1 MAVKKSELYST
12 LWKCCDELR
21 GGMDASQYKDYVL
34 VILFVKYISD
44 KSRSDAAFDIEIPEG
59 CYFEDFVALK
69 GNPNIGEEINKK
81 MQKLAEANQLEGV
94 FVADFDDEAKLGKGK
109 DKVET
114 LSKLIAVFQNENL
127 DFSKNRAAD
136 DDLIGDA
143 YEYLMK
149 NFATES
155 GKSKGQF
162 YTPAEVSRVM
172 AKVIGLSNAKN
183 GKRTTIYD
191 PTCGSGSLLLR
202 AMCETPEG
210 ATVYGQEKDNATVG
224 LAKMNMILHNE
235 IYADIKQGD
244 TINDPQFKDDDQL
257 KTFDYIVANPPFST
271 KSWLKSAKA
280 EDEYRRWGEGIK
292 IGIPPEKNGDYAF
305 LLHIVRS
312 LKQTGCAACILPHG
326 VLFRGNAEAQI
337 RKYLVA
343 EKRYIKGIIG
353 LPANLFFG
361 TGIPACIIIIEK
373 SEAAGRKG
381 VFMIDAKSGYIKDGA
396 KNRLREQ
403 DIRRIVDVWQSQ
415 RDVPHFARFVPME
428 EIERND
434 YNLNI
439 PRYVSAPDTEIL
451 QDIDAHLYGG
461 LPKHDIDQL
470 ATYWDVCPSLRSDLF
485 SEHPTREGYYSLN
498 CEQDAIRDTV
508 SANVDFQKQSEV
520 FKRRFTDWCD
530 KHRGELNSLAQGF
543 APKTLIEQ
551 LGNSLLEF
559 FSADRSLV
567 DAYDVYDCLMN
578 YWGETMQDDCYMISS
593 GGWTVQLYTP
603 QATSKKNDDKKKKEK
618 KAATPEDIVCD
629 LLPVP
634 IVVDEYF
641 ADKRDLIIAAEELLS
656 QNEAQLAE
664 LIEEQAEN
672 YLDEDNFPDGK
683 MTDANIKKRIKA
695 LDKKADAEE
704 LAVLQKYLD
713 LKGDI
718 SLNKK
723 LIKER
728 KYDLLT
734 ALLVKYANLSEEDI
748 KRFVIEKKWFASLG
762 SRLDGEMQRISQQLT
777 SKVSAL
783 AERYAQTL
791 PEIDAEIADLE
802 AKVAAHLKQ
811 MYCMFAIVLQKSA
824 RPRYLKNGIVLNLR
838 RYCQL

>member
-12 LWKCCDELR
+12 LWRCCDELR

-44 KSRSDAAFDIEIPEG
+44 KSRSDAAFDIEIPYG

-81 MQKLAEANQLEGV
+81 MQKLAEANQLDGV

-172 AKVIGLSNAKN
+172 AKVIGLSNTKN

-280 EDEYRRWGEGIK
+280 EDEYHRWGEGIK
-292 IGIPPEKNGDYAF
+292 IGVPPEKNGDYAF

-343 EKRYIKGIIG
+343 EKRYIKGIIS

-485 SEHPTREGYYSLN
+485 SEHSLREGYYSLN
-498 CEQDAIRDTV
+498 CEQDTIRDTV
-508 SANVDFQKQSEV
+508 SANADFQKQSEV
-520 FKRRFTDWCD
+520 FKRSFADWCD
-530 KHRGELNSLAQGF
+530 KHLEELNSLVQGF
-543 APKTLIEQ
+543 TPKTLIEQ
-551 LGNSLLEF
+551 LGNSLLEIF
-559 FSADRSLV
+559 GADKSLV

-593 GGWTVQLYTP
+593 GGWMVQLYTP
-603 QATSKKNDDKKKKEK
+603 QPASKKNDNKKEK
-618 KAATPEDIVCD
+618 KAATPDDIVCD

-641 ADKRDLIIAAEELLS
+641 ADKRNLIIAAEELLS

-672 YLDEDNFPDGK
+672 YLDEDNFLDGK
-683 MTDANIKKRIKA
+683 MTDANIKKRIKV
-695 LDKKADAEE
+695 LNKKADAEE

-734 ALLVKYANLSEEDI
+734 ALLVKYAALSEEDI
-748 KRFVIEKKWFASLG
+748 KRLVIEKKWFASLG

-811 MYCMFAIVLQKSA
+811 MGY
-824 RPRYLKNGIVLNLR
+824 
-838 RYCQL
+838 

>member
-44 KSRSDAAFDIEIPEG
+44 KSRSDAAFDIEIPDG

-280 EDEYRRWGEGIK
+280 EDEYKRWGEGIK

-381 VFMIDAKSGYIKDGA
+381 VFMIDAKSGYIKEGA

-439 PRYVSAPDTEIL
+439 PRYVSAPDIEIL

-485 SEHPTREGYYSLN
+485 SEHPTRKGYYSLN
-498 CEQDAIRDTV
+498 CEQDTIRDTV
-508 SANVDFQKQSEV
+508 SANADFQKQSEV
-520 FKRRFTDWCD
+520 FKRSFADWCD
-530 KHRGELNSLAQGF
+530 KHRNELNSLAQGF

-551 LGNSLLEF
+551 LGNSLLEIF
-559 FSADRSLV
+559 GADRSLV

-593 GGWTVQLYTP
+593 GGWAVQLYTP
-603 QATSKKNDDKKKKEK
+603 QPASKKNDDKKKKEK

-641 ADKRDLIIAAEELLS
+641 ADKRNLIIAAEELLS

-672 YLDEDNFPDGK
+672 YLDEDNFPDSK

-734 ALLVKYANLSEEDI
+734 ALLVKYAALSEEDI
-748 KRFVIEKKWFASLG
+748 KRLVIEKKWFASLG

-811 MYCMFAIVLQKSA
+811 MGY
-824 RPRYLKNGIVLNLR
+824 
-838 RYCQL
+838 

>member
-44 KSRSDAAFDIEIPEG
+44 KSRSDAAFDIEIPDG
-59 CYFEDFVALK
+59 CYFEDFVTLK

-81 MQKLAEANQLEGV
+81 MQKLAEANQLDGV

-202 AMCETPEG
+202 AMCETPGG

-280 EDEYRRWGEGIK
+280 EDEYHRWGEGIK

-428 EIERND
+428 EIEHND

-439 PRYVSAPDTEIL
+439 PRYVYAPDAEIL

-485 SEHPTREGYYSLN
+485 SEHILREGYYSLN
-498 CEQDAIRDTV
+498 CEQDTIRDTV

-520 FKRRFTDWCD
+520 FKRSFADWCD
-530 KHRGELNSLAQGF
+530 KHRDELNSLIQGF

-551 LGNSLLEF
+551 LGNSLLEIF
-559 FSADRSLV
+559 GADKSLV

-593 GGWTVQLYTP
+593 GGWSVQLYTLQP
-603 QATSKKNDDKKKKEK
+603 ASKKNDDKKKKEK

-641 ADKRDLIIAAEELLS
+641 ADKRNLIVAAEELLS

-664 LIEEQAEN
+664 LIEEQSEN

-695 LDKKADAEE
+695 LNKKADAEE

-734 ALLVKYANLSEEDI
+734 ALLVKYTALSEEDI
-748 KRFVIEKKWFASLG
+748 KRLVIEKKWFASLG

-791 PEIDAEIADLE
+791 PDIDAEIANLE

-811 MYCMFAIVLQKSA
+811 MGY
-824 RPRYLKNGIVLNLR
+824 
-838 RYCQL
+838 

>member
-44 KSRSDAAFDIEIPEG
+44 KSRSDAAFDIEIPDG

-280 EDEYRRWGEGIK
+280 EDEYHRWGEGVK
-292 IGIPPEKNGDYAF
+292 IGVPPEKNGDYAF

-403 DIRRIVDVWQSQ
+403 DIRRIVDVWQLQ
-415 RDVPHFARFVPME
+415 CDVPHFARFVPME

-470 ATYWDVCPSLRSDLF
+470 ATYWDVCPLLRSDLF

-520 FKRRFTDWCD
+520 FKRSFADWCD
-530 KHRGELNSLAQGF
+530 KHHNELNSLVQSF

-551 LGNSLLEF
+551 LGNSLLDIF
-559 FSADRSLV
+559 GADRSLV

-578 YWGETMQDDCYMISS
+578 YWGEAMQDDCYMISS

-603 QATSKKNDDKKKKEK
+603 QPASKKSDDKKKEK

-641 ADKRDLIIAAEELLS
+641 ADKRNLIVAAEELLS

-672 YLDEDNFPDGK
+672 FLDEDNFPDGK

-695 LDKKADAEE
+695 LDKKVDAEE

-734 ALLVKYANLSEEDI
+734 ALLVKYADLSEEDI
-748 KRFVIEKKWFASLG
+748 KRLVIEKKWFASLG
-762 SRLDGEMQRISQQLT
+762 SRLEGEMQRISQQLT

-783 AERYAQTL
+783 AERYSQTL

-811 MYCMFAIVLQKSA
+811 MGY
-824 RPRYLKNGIVLNLR
+824 
-838 RYCQL
+838 

>member
-34 VILFVKYISD
+34 VILFIKYISD
-44 KSRSDAAFDIEIPEG
+44 KSRSDESFDIDIPDG

-69 GNPNIGEEINKK
+69 GNPNIGEEMNKK
-81 MQKLAEANQLEGV
+81 MEALAEANQLDGV
-94 FVADFDDEAKLGKGK
+94 FVADFEDDTKLGKGK

-172 AKVIGLSNAKN
+172 AKVIGLGNAKN
-183 GKRTTIYD
+183 GKKTTIYD

-202 AMCETPEG
+202 ATFETPDG
-210 ATVYGQEKDNATVG
+210 ATIYGQEKDNATVG

-235 IYADIKQGD
+235 PYGDIRLGD
-244 TINDPQFKDDDQL
+244 TINDPQFKENDQL

-271 KSWLKSAKA
+271 KSWLKSAKV
-280 EDEYRRWGEGIK
+280 EDEYQRWGEGIK
-292 IGIPPEKNGDYAF
+292 IGVPPEKNGDYAF

-353 LPANLFFG
+353 LPANLFYG

-403 DIRRIVDVWQSQ
+403 DIRRIVDVWQAQ
-415 RDVPHFARFVPME
+415 RDVPHYARFVPME

-451 QDIDAHLYGG
+451 QDIDAHLHGG

-470 ATYWDVCPSLRSDLF
+470 DAYWEVCPSLRDNLF
-485 SEHPTREGYYSLN
+485 CNHPTRKGYYSLKCN
-498 CEQDAIRDTV
+498 PEVVRDIVTE
-508 SANVDFQKQSEV
+508 NIDFRKQSDV
-520 FKRRFTDWCD
+520 FQSSFGEWCNR
-530 KHRGELNSLAQGF
+530 HRKQLYALVSGF
-543 APKTLIEQ
+543 APKKHIEQ
-551 LGNSLLEF
+551 LGNSLLEIF
-559 FSADRSLV
+559 RVDKSLV

-603 QATSKKNDDKKKKEK
+603 QPASKKNDEKNKEK

-629 LLPVP
+629 LLPVQ
-634 IVVDEYF
+634 IVINEYL
-641 ADKRDLIIAAEELLS
+641 AEKRDIIAAAEELLA
-656 QNEAQLAE
+656 QNEAQFAE
-664 LIEEQAEN
+664 LDEEQAEN
-672 YLDEDNFPDGK
+672 YLDEDNFPDSK
-683 MTDANIKKRIKA
+683 ITDANVKKRIKT
-695 LDKKADAEE
+695 LDKKTDADEI
-704 LAVLQKYLD
+704 AVLQKYLD
-713 LKGDI
+713 LKGNI

-734 ALLVKYANLSEEDI
+734 ALVVKYADLSEAEI
-748 KRFVIEKKWFASLG
+748 KRLVIERKWFASLDL
-762 SRLDGEMQRISQQLT
+762 RLDGEMQRISQQFT

-783 AERYAQTL
+783 AERYAKTL

-811 MYCMFAIVLQKSA
+811 MGY
-824 RPRYLKNGIVLNLR
+824 
-838 RYCQL
+838 

>member
-44 KSRSDAAFDIEIPEG
+44 KSRSDVAFDIEIPDG
-59 CYFEDFVALK
+59 CHFEDFVALK

-81 MQKLAEANQLEGV
+81 MQKLAEANQLDGV

-172 AKVIGLSNAKN
+172 AKVIGLSNTKN

-280 EDEYRRWGEGIK
+280 EDEYHRWGEGVK
-292 IGIPPEKNGDYAF
+292 IGVPPEKNGDYAF

-381 VFMIDAKSGYIKDGA
+381 VFMIDAKGGYIKDGA

-470 ATYWDVCPSLRSDLF
+470 SSYWDVCPSLRDDLF
-485 SEHPTREGYYSLN
+485 SEHTTREGYYSLN

-508 SANVDFQKQSEV
+508 SANADFQKQSEV
-520 FKRRFTDWCD
+520 FKRSFADWCN
-530 KHRGELNSLAQGF
+530 KHRDELNSLVQGF

-551 LGNSLLEF
+551 LGNSLLDIF
-559 FSADRSLV
+559 GTDKSLV

-593 GGWTVQLYTP
+593 GSWTVQLYTP
-603 QATSKKNDDKKKKEK
+603 QPASKKNDDKKKKEK

-634 IVVDEYF
+634 IVVAEYF
-641 ADKRDLIIAAEELLS
+641 ADKRDLIVAAEELLS

-672 YLDEDNFPDGK
+672 FLDEDNFPDGK

-704 LAVLQKYLD
+704 LAVLQKYLK
-713 LKGDI
+713 LKEDM
-718 SLNKK
+718 SFVKRTVKNL
-723 LIKER
+723 

-734 ALLVKYANLSEEDI
+734 ALLVKYAALSEEDI
-748 KRFVIEKKWFASLG
+748 KRLVIEKKWFASFG

-811 MYCMFAIVLQKSA
+811 MGY
-824 RPRYLKNGIVLNLR
+824 
-838 RYCQL
+838 

>member
-183 GKRTTIYD
+183 GRRTTIYD

-280 EDEYRRWGEGIK
+280 EDEYHRWGEGIK

-461 LPKHDIDQL
+461 LPKHDIDEL
-470 ATYWDVCPSLRSDLF
+470 TTYWDVCPSLRGDLF

-508 SANVDFQKQSEV
+508 SANADFQKQSEV
-520 FKRRFTDWCD
+520 FKRSFADWCD
-530 KHRGELNSLAQGF
+530 KHRNELNSLVQGF

-551 LGNSLLEF
+551 LGNSLLDIF
-559 FSADRSLV
+559 GADKSLV

-603 QATSKKNDDKKKKEK
+603 QPASKKSNDKKKEK

-629 LLPVP
+629 LLPVH

-641 ADKRDLIIAAEELLS
+641 ADKRNLIIAAEELLS

-704 LAVLQKYLD
+704 LAVLQKYLK
-713 LKGDI
+713 LKEDI
-718 SLNKK
+718 SFVKRTIRNLKS
-723 LIKER
+723 E
-728 KYDLLT
+728 LLS
-734 ALLVKYANLSEEDI
+734 ALLGKYADLSEEDI
-748 KRFVIEKKWFASLG
+748 KQLVIEKKWFASLG

-791 PEIDAEIADLE
+791 SEIDAEIADLE

-811 MYCMFAIVLQKSA
+811 MGY
-824 RPRYLKNGIVLNLR
+824 
-838 RYCQL
+838 

>member
-34 VILFVKYISD
+34 VILFVKYVSD
-44 KSRSDAAFDIEIPEG
+44 KSRSDKGFDIDIPKG

-69 GNPNIGEEINKK
+69 GNSNIGEEMNKK
-81 MQKLAEANQLEGV
+81 MAALAEANQLDGV
-94 FVADFDDEAKLGKGK
+94 FIADFDDESKLGKGK

-114 LSKLIAVFQNENL
+114 LSNLIAVFQNENL

-162 YTPAEVSRVM
+162 YTPAEVSRVI
-172 AKVIGLSNAKN
+172 AKVIGLGNAKK

-202 AMCETPEG
+202 AMYETPDG

-244 TINDPQFKDDDQL
+244 TINDPQFKENDQL
-257 KTFDYIVANPPFST
+257 KTFDYVVANPPFST

-280 EDEYRRWGEGIK
+280 EDEYQRWGEGVK

-312 LKQTGCAACILPHG
+312 LRQSGCAACILPHG

-353 LPANLFFG
+353 LPANLFYG
-361 TGIPACIIIIEK
+361 TGIPACIIVIEK
-373 SEAAGRKG
+373 SEAASRKG
-381 VFMIDAKSGYIKDGA
+381 VFMIDAKNGYIKDGA

-403 DIRRIVDVWQSQ
+403 DIRRIVDVWQAQ

-428 EIERND
+428 EIERNE

-451 QDIDAHLYGG
+451 QDIDAHLRGG
-461 LPKHDIDQL
+461 LPQHDIDQL
-470 ATYWDVCPSLRSDLF
+470 ADYWTTCPSLQRDLF
-485 SEHPTREGYYSLN
+485 GVHPTRTGYYQLN
-498 CEQDAIRDTV
+498 CSTDAIRETI
-508 SANVDFQKQSEV
+508 AENIDFCKQAEV
-520 FKRRFTDWCD
+520 FHHSFAAWCEA
-530 KHRGELNSLAQGF
+530 HRAQLDSLAMGF
-543 APKTLIEQ
+543 APKHLIEQ
-551 LGNSLLEF
+551 LSNSMLEIF
-559 FSADRSLV
+559 DKDKSLV
-567 DAYDVYDCLMN
+567 DAYDVYDVLMN
-578 YWGETMQDDCYMISS
+578 YWSETMQDDCYMLSAD
-593 GGWTVQLYTP
+593 GWVARLYVP
-603 QATSKKNDDKKKKEK
+603 QPTAKKKDGKVKEK
-618 KAATPEDIVCD
+618 KALTPDDVVCD

-634 IVVDEYF
+634 IVIDEYF
-641 ADKRDLIIAAEELLS
+641 ADKRDLITAAEELLA
-656 QNEAQLAE
+656 QKEAQLEE
-664 LIEEQAEN
+664 LTEEQAEN
-672 YLDEDNFPDGK
+672 YLDEGNFPDGK
-683 MTDANIKKRIKA
+683 MTDANIKKRMKA
-695 LDKKADAEE
+695 LDKKTDAEE
-704 LAVLQKYLD
+704 IAVLQQYLD

-718 SLNKK
+718 SLTKK
-723 LIKER
+723 IIKER

-734 ALLVKYANLSEEDI
+734 ALMVKYAHLTAEDI
-748 KRFVIEKKWFASLG
+748 KRLVIEKKWFASLAA
-762 SRLDGEMQRISQQLT
+762 RLDNEMQRVSQQLT
-777 SKVSAL
+777 AKVTQL

-791 PEIDAEIADLE
+791 PEIDAE
-802 AKVAAHLKQ
+802 
-811 MYCMFAIVLQKSA
+811 
-824 RPRYLKNGIVLNLR
+824 NR
-838 RYCQL
+838 RFGGKGK

>member
-1 MAVKKSELYST
+1 MAIKKSELYST

-44 KSRSDAAFDIEIPEG
+44 KSRSDVAFDIEIPDG

-81 MQKLAEANQLEGV
+81 MQKLAEANQLDGV

-280 EDEYRRWGEGIK
+280 EDEYHRWGEGIK

-415 RDVPHFARFVPME
+415 RDVPHFARFVPMD

-485 SEHPTREGYYSLN
+485 SEHPMREGYYSLN
-498 CEQDAIRDTV
+498 CKQDAIRDTV
-508 SANVDFQKQSEV
+508 SANADFQKQSEV
-520 FKRRFTDWCD
+520 FKRSFADWCD
-530 KHRGELNSLAQGF
+530 MHHDELNSLVQGF

-551 LGNSLLEF
+551 LGNSLLEIF
-559 FSADRSLV
+559 GADRSLV

-593 GGWTVQLYTP
+593 GGWAVQLYTSQP
-603 QATSKKNDDKKKKEK
+603 TSKKNDDNKKKEK
-618 KAATPEDIVCD
+618 KAATPDDIVCD

-634 IVVDEYF
+634 IVIDEYF

-672 YLDEDNFPDGK
+672 YLDEDSFPDSK

-704 LAVLQKYLD
+704 FAVLQKYLD

-734 ALLVKYANLSEEDI
+734 ALLVKYADLSEEDI
-748 KRFVIEKKWFASLG
+748 KRLVIEKKWFASLG

-791 PEIDAEIADLE
+791 PEIETEIADLE

-811 MYCMFAIVLQKSA
+811 MGY
-824 RPRYLKNGIVLNLR
+824 
-838 RYCQL
+838 

>member
-44 KSRSDAAFDIEIPEG
+44 KSRSDAAFDIEIPDG

-280 EDEYRRWGEGIK
+280 EDEYKRWGEGIK

-439 PRYVSAPDTEIL
+439 PRYVSAPDIEIL

-485 SEHPTREGYYSLN
+485 SEHPTRKGYYSLN
-498 CEQDAIRDTV
+498 CEQDTIRDTV
-508 SANVDFQKQSEV
+508 SANADFQKQSEV
-520 FKRRFTDWCD
+520 FKRSFADWCD
-530 KHRGELNSLAQGF
+530 KHRNELNSLAQGF
-543 APKTLIEQ
+543 APKMLIEQ
-551 LGNSLLEF
+551 LGNSLLDIF
-559 FSADRSLV
+559 GADKSLV

-593 GGWTVQLYTP
+593 GGWAVQLYTP
-603 QATSKKNDDKKKKEK
+603 QPASKKNDDKKKKEK

-641 ADKRDLIIAAEELLS
+641 ADKRNLIIAAEELLS

-672 YLDEDNFPDGK
+672 YLDEDNFPDSK

-734 ALLVKYANLSEEDI
+734 ALLVKYAALSEEDI
-748 KRFVIEKKWFASLG
+748 KRLVIEKKWFASLG

-811 MYCMFAIVLQKSA
+811 MGY
-824 RPRYLKNGIVLNLR
+824 
-838 RYCQL
+838 

>member
-81 MQKLAEANQLEGV
+81 MQKLAETNQLEGV

-114 LSKLIAVFQNENL
+114 LSKLIAVFQNENI

-280 EDEYRRWGEGIK
+280 EDEYKRWGEGIK

-470 ATYWDVCPSLRSDLF
+470 ATYWDVCPSLRGDLF
-485 SEHPTREGYYSLN
+485 SEHPAREGYYSLN

-508 SANVDFQKQSEV
+508 SANADFQKQSEV
-520 FKRRFTDWCD
+520 FKRSFADWCD
-530 KHRGELNSLAQGF
+530 KHRNELNSLTQGF

-551 LGNSLLEF
+551 LGNSLLEIF
-559 FSADRSLV
+559 GADKSLV

-603 QATSKKNDDKKKKEK
+603 QPASKKNDDKKKKEK

-656 QNEAQLAE
+656 QNEAQLAD

-672 YLDEDNFPDGK
+672 YLDEDNFPDSK

-734 ALLVKYANLSEEDI
+734 ALLVKYADLSEEDI
-748 KRFVIEKKWFASLG
+748 KRLVIEKKWFASLG

-811 MYCMFAIVLQKSA
+811 MGY
-824 RPRYLKNGIVLNLR
+824 
-838 RYCQL
+838 

>member
-44 KSRSDAAFDIEIPEG
+44 KSRSDAAFDIEIPDG

-81 MQKLAEANQLEGV
+81 MQKLAEANQLDGV

-172 AKVIGLSNAKN
+172 AKVIGLSNTKN

-280 EDEYRRWGEGIK
+280 EDEYKRWGEGIK
-292 IGIPPEKNGDYAF
+292 IGVPPEKNGDYAF

-485 SEHPTREGYYSLN
+485 SEHPSREGYYSLN
-498 CEQDAIRDTV
+498 CEQDTIRDTV
-508 SANVDFQKQSEV
+508 SANADFQKQSEV
-520 FKRRFTDWCD
+520 FKRSFADWCD
-530 KHRGELNSLAQGF
+530 KHHDELNSLVQGF

-551 LGNSLLEF
+551 LSNSLLEIF
-559 FSADRSLV
+559 GADKSLV

-603 QATSKKNDDKKKKEK
+603 QPASKKNDDKKKKEK

-641 ADKRDLIIAAEELLS
+641 ADKRNLIVAAEELLS

-695 LDKKADAEE
+695 LNKKADAEE

-734 ALLVKYANLSEEDI
+734 ALLVKYADLSEEDI
-748 KRFVIEKKWFASLG
+748 KRLVIEKKWFASLG
-762 SRLDGEMQRISQQLT
+762 SRLDGEMQRISQCLT

-811 MYCMFAIVLQKSA
+811 MGY
-824 RPRYLKNGIVLNLR
+824 
-838 RYCQL
+838 

>member
-44 KSRSDAAFDIEIPEG
+44 KSRSDAAFDIEIPDG

-81 MQKLAEANQLEGV
+81 MQKLAEANQLDGV

-172 AKVIGLSNAKN
+172 AKVIGLSNTKN

-280 EDEYRRWGEGIK
+280 EDEYHRWGEGIK
-292 IGIPPEKNGDYAF
+292 IGVPPEKNGDYAF

-381 VFMIDAKSGYIKDGA
+381 VFMIDAKGGYIKDGA

-485 SEHPTREGYYSLN
+485 YEHPTREGYYSLN
-498 CEQDAIRDTV
+498 CEQDTIRNTV
-508 SANVDFQKQSEV
+508 SANADFQKQSEV
-520 FKRRFTDWCD
+520 FKRSFADWCD
-530 KHRGELNSLAQGF
+530 KHRNELNSLVQGF

-551 LGNSLLEF
+551 LGNSLLEIF
-559 FSADRSLV
+559 GADRSLV

-603 QATSKKNDDKKKKEK
+603 QPASKKSNDKKKEK
-618 KAATPEDIVCD
+618 KAASPEDIVCD

-634 IVVDEYF
+634 IVIAEYF
-641 ADKRDLIIAAEELLS
+641 ADKRDLIVAAEELLS

-672 YLDEDNFPDGK
+672 YLDEDNFPDSK

-704 LAVLQKYLD
+704 LAVLQKYLK
-713 LKGDI
+713 LKEDI
-718 SLNKK
+718 SFVKRT
-723 LIKER
+723 IKNL

-734 ALLVKYANLSEEDI
+734 ALLVRYANLSEEDI
-748 KRFVIEKKWFASLG
+748 KRLVIEKKWFASLG
-762 SRLDGEMQRISQQLT
+762 SCLDGEMQRISQQLT

-802 AKVAAHLKQ
+802 AKVAEHLKQ
-811 MYCMFAIVLQKSA
+811 MGY
-824 RPRYLKNGIVLNLR
+824 
-838 RYCQL
+838 

>member
-44 KSRSDAAFDIEIPEG
+44 KSRSDDGFDIDIPQG
-59 CYFEDFVALK
+59 CFFEDFVALK
-69 GNPNIGEEINKK
+69 GKPNIGEEMNKK
-81 MQKLAEANQLEGV
+81 MAALAEANQLDGV
-94 FVADFDDEAKLGKGK
+94 FVADFEDDAKLGKGK
-109 DKVET
+109 DKIDT
-114 LSKLIAVFQNENL
+114 LSNLIAIFQNDNL

-210 ATVYGQEKDNATVG
+210 ATIYGQEKDNATVG
-224 LAKMNMILHNE
+224 LAKMNMILHGE

-244 TINDPQFKDDDQL
+244 TINDPQFKEEDQL

-280 EDEYRRWGEGIK
+280 EDEYHRWGEGIK

-353 LPANLFFG
+353 LPANLFYG
-361 TGIPACIIIIEK
+361 TGIPACIIVIEK
-373 SEAAGRKG
+373 SEAASRKG
-381 VFMIDAKSGYIKDGA
+381 VFMIDAKNGYIKDAA

-403 DIRRIVDVWQSQ
+403 DIRRIVDVWQAQ

-439 PRYVSAPDTEIL
+439 PRYVSAPDTEVL
-451 QDIDAHLYGG
+451 QDIEAHLRGG
-461 LPKHDIDQL
+461 LPEHDIDQL
-470 ATYWDVCPSLRSDLF
+470 SEYWDVCPSLRNDLF
-485 SEHPTREGYYSLN
+485 SDRPIRAGYYELRCSV
-498 CEQDAIRDTV
+498 DAIRDTV
-508 SANVDFQKQSEV
+508 AANADFRKQGEA
-520 FKRRFTDWCD
+520 FKHSFEKWCQQ
-530 KHRGELNSLAQGF
+530 HRCQLYSLVPGF
-543 APKTLIEQ
+543 APKKLIEQ
-551 LGNSLLEF
+551 LGNSILEIF
-559 FSADRSLV
+559 TADKSLV
-567 DAYDVYDCLMN
+567 DAYDVYDSLMK
-578 YWGETMQDDCYMISS
+578 YWSDTMQDDCYMISS
-593 GGWTVQLYTP
+593 GGWEVQLYTP
-603 QATSKKNDDKKKKEK
+603 QPIVKKNDAKKKEK
-618 KAATPEDIVCD
+618 KAAAPEDIVCD

-634 IVVDEYF
+634 IVIDEYF
-641 ADKRDLIIAAEELLS
+641 ADKRDLILAAEELLA
-656 QNEAQLAE
+656 QNEAKLSELTEEYAE
-664 LIEEQAEN
+664 S
-672 YLDEDNFPDGK
+672 YFDEDNFADSK
-683 MTDANIKKRIKA
+683 VSDTNIKKRIKA

-704 LAVLQKYLD
+704 IAVLQQYLD

-723 LIKER
+723 VIKDR

-734 ALLVKYANLSEEDI
+734 ALMVKYADLSGEDI
-748 KRFVIEKKWFASLG
+748 KRLVIEKKWFATLSAQ
-762 SRLDGEMQRISQQLT
+762 LDSEMQRISQQLT

-783 AERYAQTL
+783 AKRYAQTL
-791 PEIDAEIADLE
+791 PEIDDEIADLE
-802 AKVAAHLKQ
+802 AKVAEHLKQ
-811 MYCMFAIVLQKSA
+811 MGY
-824 RPRYLKNGIVLNLR
+824 
-838 RYCQL
+838 

>member
-1 MAVKKSELYST
+1 MAIKKSELYST

-44 KSRSDAAFDIEIPEG
+44 KSRSDAAFDIEIPDS

-183 GKRTTIYD
+183 GKRTTICD

-280 EDEYRRWGEGIK
+280 EDEYHRWGEGIK

-461 LPKHDIDQL
+461 LPKYDIDQL
-470 ATYWDVCPSLRSDLF
+470 ATYWDVCPSLRGDLF
-485 SEHPTREGYYSLN
+485 SEHPTRKGYYSLN
-498 CEQDAIRDTV
+498 CEQDTIRDTV
-508 SANVDFQKQSEV
+508 SANADFQKQSEV
-520 FKRRFTDWCD
+520 FKRSFADWCD
-530 KHRGELNSLAQGF
+530 KHSGELNSLVQGF

-551 LGNSLLEF
+551 LGNSLLGIF
-559 FSADRSLV
+559 GADKSLV

-593 GGWTVQLYTP
+593 GGWAVQLYTP
-603 QATSKKNDDKKKKEK
+603 QPASKKNDDKKKKEK
-618 KAATPEDIVCD
+618 KASTPEDIVCD

-672 YLDEDNFPDGK
+672 YLDEDNFPDSK

-695 LDKKADAEE
+695 LDNKTDADE
-704 LAVLQKYLD
+704 LTVLQKYLD

-734 ALLVKYANLSEEDI
+734 ALLVKYAALSEEDI
-748 KRFVIEKKWFASLG
+748 KRLVIEKKWFASLG

-802 AKVAAHLKQ
+802 ANVTAHLKQ
-811 MYCMFAIVLQKSA
+811 MGY
-824 RPRYLKNGIVLNLR
+824 
-838 RYCQL
+838 

>member
-44 KSRSDAAFDIEIPEG
+44 KSRSDAAFDIEIPDG

-280 EDEYRRWGEGIK
+280 EDEYKRWGEGIK

-485 SEHPTREGYYSLN
+485 SEHPTRKGYYSLN
-498 CEQDAIRDTV
+498 CEQDTIRDTV
-508 SANVDFQKQSEV
+508 SANADFQKQSEV
-520 FKRRFTDWCD
+520 FKRSFADWCD
-530 KHRGELNSLAQGF
+530 KHRNELNSLAQGF

-551 LGNSLLEF
+551 LGNSLLEIF
-559 FSADRSLV
+559 GADRSLV

-593 GGWTVQLYTP
+593 GGWAVQLYTP
-603 QATSKKNDDKKKKEK
+603 QPASKKNDDKKKKEK

-641 ADKRDLIIAAEELLS
+641 ADKRNLIIAAEELLS

-672 YLDEDNFPDGK
+672 YLDEDNFPDSK

-734 ALLVKYANLSEEDI
+734 ALLVKYAALSEEDI
-748 KRFVIEKKWFASLG
+748 KRLVIEKKWFASLG

-811 MYCMFAIVLQKSA
+811 MGY
-824 RPRYLKNGIVLNLR
+824 
-838 RYCQL
+838 

>member
-44 KSRSDAAFDIEIPEG
+44 KRRNDEGFDIDIPEG

-69 GNPNIGEEINKK
+69 GTPNIGEEMNKK
-81 MQKLAEANQLEGV
+81 MAALAEANQLGGV
-94 FVADFDDEAKLGKGK
+94 FVADFEDDTKLGKGK

-127 DFSKNRAAD
+127 DFGKNRAAD

-143 YEYLMK
+143 YEYLMR

-172 AKVIGLSNAKN
+172 AKLIGLSHAKD
-183 GKRTTIYD
+183 GRKTTIYD

-202 AMCETPEG
+202 AMCETPGG
-210 ATVYGQEKDNATVG
+210 ATLYGQEKDNATVG

-235 IYADIKQGD
+235 IYADIRQGD
-244 TINDPQFKDDDQL
+244 TINDPQFKENDQL

-271 KSWLKSAKA
+271 KSWLKSAKV
-280 EDEYRRWGEGIK
+280 EDEYHRWGEGIK
-292 IGIPPEKNGDYAF
+292 IGVPPEKNGDYAF

-312 LKQTGCAACILPHG
+312 LKHTGCAACILPHG
-326 VLFRGNAEAQI
+326 VLFRGNAEAHI

-343 EKRYIKGIIG
+343 EKRYIKGVIG
-353 LPANLFFG
+353 LPANLFYG
-361 TGIPACIIIIEK
+361 TGIPACIIVVEK
-373 SEAAGRKG
+373 SEAAERKG
-381 VFMIDAKSGYIKDGA
+381 VFMIDAKSGFIKDGA

-403 DIRRIVDVWQSQ
+403 DIRRIVDVWEAQ

-428 EIERND
+428 EIARND

-451 QDIDAHLYGG
+451 QDIDAHLHGG
-461 LPKHDIDQL
+461 LPEHDINQL
-470 ATYWDVCPSLRSDLF
+470 DTYWDACPSLRNDLF
-485 SEHPTREGYYSLN
+485 CSHPTRQGYYSLR
-498 CEQDAIRDTV
+498 CKQDAVRDV
-508 SANVDFQKQSEV
+508 VAANIDFCRQNETFRNS
-520 FKRRFTDWCD
+520 FNLWCD
-530 KHRGELNSLAQGF
+530 SHRAQLYALAPGF
-543 APKTLIEQ
+543 APKILIEQ
-551 LGNSLLEF
+551 LGDSLLSIF
-559 FSADRSLV
+559 KADRSLV

-578 YWGETMQDDCYMISS
+578 YWSETMQDDCYMISS

-603 QATSKKNDDKKKKEK
+603 QPSSKKKDEKKKEK
-618 KAATPEDIVCD
+618 KAATPEDVVCD

-634 IVVDEYF
+634 IVIDEYF
-641 ADKRDLIIAAEELLS
+641 AEKRDIIAAAEELLT
-656 QNEAQLAE
+656 QKEAQLAE
-664 LIEEQAEN
+664 LVEEQAEN

-683 MTDANIKKRIKA
+683 MTDANIKKRVKA
-695 LDKKADAEE
+695 LDKKADADEI
-704 LAVLQKYLD
+704 AVLQQFLD

-734 ALLVKYANLSEEDI
+734 ALVVKYANLSEDEI
-748 KRFVIEKKWFASLG
+748 KRLVIERKWFASLAL
-762 SRLDGEMQRISQQLT
+762 RLDGEMQRISQQLT

-791 PEIDAEIADLE
+791 PEIDTEIADLE

-811 MYCMFAIVLQKSA
+811 MGY
-824 RPRYLKNGIVLNLR
+824 
-838 RYCQL
+838 

>member
-44 KSRSDAAFDIEIPEG
+44 KSRSDAAFDIEIPDG

-81 MQKLAEANQLEGV
+81 MQKLAESNQLEGV

-280 EDEYRRWGEGIK
+280 EDEYKRWGEGIK

-373 SEAAGRKG
+373 SKAASRKG

-415 RDVPHFARFVPME
+415 RDVPNFARFVPME

-470 ATYWDVCPSLRSDLF
+470 VAYWDVCPSLRGDLF
-485 SEHPTREGYYSLN
+485 SEHTRCEGYYSLN
-498 CEQDAIRDTV
+498 CEQDTIRDTV
-508 SANVDFQKQSEV
+508 SANADFQKQNEV
-520 FKRRFTDWCD
+520 FKRSFADWCD
-530 KHRGELNSLAQGF
+530 KHRNELNSLVQGF
-543 APKTLIEQ
+543 APKEIIEQ
-551 LGNSLLEF
+551 LGNSLLEIF
-559 FSADRSLV
+559 GADRSLV

-603 QATSKKNDDKKKKEK
+603 QPASKKNDDKKKKEK

-641 ADKRDLIIAAEELLS
+641 ADKRDLIIAAEEVLA
-656 QNEAQLAE
+656 QNEAQLTE

-672 YLDEDNFPDGK
+672 YLDEDNFPNSK
-683 MTDANIKKRIKA
+683 LTDPNVKKRITT
-695 LDKKADAEE
+695 LDKETDAEE
-704 LAVLQKYLD
+704 IAILQQYLD
-713 LKGDI
+713 LRGNI

-723 LIKER
+723 LIKEL
-728 KYDLLT
+728 KYNLLI
-734 ALLVKYANLSEEDI
+734 AIVDKYSTLPEEDI
-748 KRFVIEKKWFASLG
+748 KRLVIEKKWFASLG

-811 MYCMFAIVLQKSA
+811 MGY
-824 RPRYLKNGIVLNLR
+824 
-838 RYCQL
+838 

>member
-81 MQKLAEANQLEGV
+81 MQKLSEANQLEGV

-280 EDEYRRWGEGIK
+280 EDEYHRWGEGIK

-373 SEAAGRKG
+373 SEATSRKG

-396 KNRLREQ
+396 KNHLREQ

-508 SANVDFQKQSEV
+508 SANADFQKQSEV
-520 FKRRFTDWCD
+520 FKRSFTDWCD
-530 KHRGELNSLAQGF
+530 KHRNELNSLAQGF

-551 LGNSLLEF
+551 LGNSLLEIF
-559 FSADRSLV
+559 GADRSLV

-603 QATSKKNDDKKKKEK
+603 QPASKKNDDKKKKEK

-634 IVVDEYF
+634 IVIDEYF
-641 ADKRDLIIAAEELLS
+641 ADKRNLIVAAEELLS

-672 YLDEDNFPDGK
+672 FLDEDNFPDGK

-734 ALLVKYANLSEEDI
+734 ALLVKYAALTEEDI
-748 KRFVIEKKWFASLG
+748 KRLVIEKKWFVSLG

-791 PEIDAEIADLE
+791 PEIDAEIAALE

-811 MYCMFAIVLQKSA
+811 MGY
-824 RPRYLKNGIVLNLR
+824 
-838 RYCQL
+838 

>member
-44 KSRSDAAFDIEIPEG
+44 KSRSDVAFDIEIPDG

-81 MQKLAEANQLEGV
+81 MQKLAEANQLDGV

-280 EDEYRRWGEGIK
+280 EDEYHRWGEGIK

-439 PRYVSAPDTEIL
+439 PRYVSTPDTEIL

-470 ATYWDVCPSLRSDLF
+470 ATYWDVCPSLRGDLF
-485 SEHPTREGYYSLN
+485 GEHPTREGYYTLN

-508 SANVDFQKQSEV
+508 SANSDFQKQIEV
-520 FKRRFTDWCD
+520 FKRSFADWCD
-530 KHRGELNSLAQGF
+530 KHSGELNSLVQGF

-551 LGNSLLEF
+551 LGNSLLDIF
-559 FSADRSLV
+559 GADKSLV

-603 QATSKKNDDKKKKEK
+603 QPASKKNDDKKKKEK

-641 ADKRDLIIAAEELLS
+641 ADKRNLIVAAEELLS
-656 QNEAQLAE
+656 QNEAHLAE
-664 LIEEQAEN
+664 LIEDQAEN

-695 LDKKADAEE
+695 IDKKADAEE

-734 ALLVKYANLSEEDI
+734 ALLVKYAAFSEEDI
-748 KRFVIEKKWFASLG
+748 KRLVIEKKWFASLG
-762 SRLDGEMQRISQQLT
+762 SRLDGEMQRISQCLT

-802 AKVAAHLKQ
+802 AKVANHLKL
-811 MYCMFAIVLQKSA
+811 MGYNS
-824 RPRYLKNGIVLNLR
+824 
-838 RYCQL
+838 

>member
-44 KSRSDAAFDIEIPEG
+44 KSRSDVAFDIEIPDG

-81 MQKLAEANQLEGV
+81 MQKLAEANQLDGV

-280 EDEYRRWGEGIK
+280 EDEYHRWGEGIK

-415 RDVPHFARFVPME
+415 RDMPHFARFVPMD

-508 SANVDFQKQSEV
+508 SANADFQKQSEV
-520 FKRRFTDWCD
+520 FKRSFADWCD
-530 KHRGELNSLAQGF
+530 KHRNELNSLVQGF

-551 LGNSLLEF
+551 LGNSLLNIF
-559 FSADRSLV
+559 GADKSLV

-593 GGWTVQLYTP
+593 GGWSVRLYTP
-603 QATSKKNDDKKKKEK
+603 QPASKKSDDKKKEK

-634 IVVDEYF
+634 IVIDEYF
-641 ADKRDLIIAAEELLS
+641 ADKRNLIVAAEELLS
-656 QNEAQLAE
+656 QNEASLAE

-683 MTDANIKKRIKA
+683 MTDANIKKRIKV

-704 LAVLQKYLD
+704 IAVLQKYLD

-734 ALLVKYANLSEEDI
+734 ALLVKYADLSEEDI
-748 KRFVIEKKWFASLG
+748 KRLVIEKKWFASLG
-762 SRLDGEMQRISQQLT
+762 SRLDGEMQRISQGLT

-783 AERYAQTL
+783 SERYAQTL
-791 PEIDAEIADLE
+791 PEIDSEIADLE

-811 MYCMFAIVLQKSA
+811 MGY
-824 RPRYLKNGIVLNLR
+824 
-838 RYCQL
+838 

>member
-44 KSRSDAAFDIEIPEG
+44 KSRSDERFDIEIPDG
-59 CYFEDFVALK
+59 CYFEDFIALK
-69 GNPNIGEEINKK
+69 GKEHIGEEMNKK
-81 MQKLAEANQLEGV
+81 MTALAEANQLDGV
-94 FVADFDDEAKLGKGK
+94 FIADFDDEAKLGKGK
-109 DKVET
+109 DKIDT
-114 LSKLIAVFQNENL
+114 LSNLIAVFQNENL

-172 AKVIGLSNAKN
+172 AKVIGLNNAKN
-183 GKRTTIYD
+183 GKKTTIYD

-235 IYADIKQGD
+235 IYADIRQGD
-244 TINDPQFKDDDQL
+244 TINDPQFKVDDNLL

-271 KSWLKSAKA
+271 KSWLKSAKS
-280 EDEYRRWGEGIK
+280 EDEYQRWGECIK
-292 IGIPPEKNGDYAF
+292 IGVPPEKNGDYAF

-337 RKYLVA
+337 RKYLA
-343 EKRYIKGIIG
+343 FDKKYIKGIIG
-353 LPANLFFG
+353 LPANLFYG
-361 TGIPACIIIIEK
+361 TGIPACIIVIDK
-373 SEAAGRKG
+373 SEAAVRKG
-381 VFMIDAKSGYIKDGA
+381 IFMIDAKNGYIKDGS

-403 DIRRIVDVWQSQ
+403 DIRRIVDVWNAQ
-415 RDVPHFARFVPME
+415 RDVPHYARFVSMD
-428 EIERND
+428 EIERNVF
-434 YNLNI
+434 NLNI

-461 LPKHDIDQL
+461 LPKHDIEQL
-470 ATYWDVCPSLRSDLF
+470 AMYWDVCPTLRNELF
-485 SEHPTREGYYSLN
+485 STHSTRNGYYQLK
-498 CEQDAIRDTV
+498 CGKDEIRETIAD
-508 SANVDFQKQSEV
+508 NIDFCKQSEY
-520 FKRRFTDWCD
+520 FKNSFKTWSE
-530 KHRGELNSLAQGF
+530 KHYNQLYNLTLGF
-543 APKTLIEQ
+543 APKILIEQ
-551 LGNSLLEF
+551 LGNSLLEV
-559 FSADRSLV
+559 FSIDKSLV
-567 DAYDVYDCLMN
+567 DAYNVYDCLMN
-578 YWGETMQDDCYMISS
+578 YWGETMQDDCYMISAGDWS
-593 GGWTVQLYTP
+593 VQLYTP
-603 QATSKKNDDKKKKEK
+603 QPASKKKDDNKKKKEK
-618 KAATPEDIVCD
+618 KAATPEDVMCD
-629 LLPVP
+629 LLPVT
-634 IVVDEYF
+634 IVINEYF
-641 ADKRDLIIAAEELLS
+641 AEKRDLITAAEELL
-656 QNEAQLAE
+656 AQKESSLTE
-664 LIEEQAEN
+664 LIEEQTDN
-672 YLDEDNFPDGK
+672 YLDEDNFIDSK
-683 MTDANIKKRIKA
+683 LSDTNVKKRIKA
-695 LDKKADAEE
+695 LDKKVDAEE
-704 LAVLQKYLD
+704 ITVLQKYLD
-713 LKGDI
+713 LRGDI

-734 ALLVKYANLSEEDI
+734 ALIVKYANLSADEI
-748 KRFVIEKKWFASLG
+748 KKLVIEKKWFASLDK
-762 SRLDGEMQRISQQLT
+762 RLSDEMQRISQQLT
-777 SKVSAL
+777 SKVSEL
-783 AERYAQTL
+783 AERYSQTL

-802 AKVAAHLKQ
+802 AKVASHLKQ
-811 MYCMFAIVLQKSA
+811 MGF
-824 RPRYLKNGIVLNLR
+824 
-838 RYCQL
+838 

>member
-1 MAVKKSELYST
+1 MAVKKSELYRS

-44 KSRSDAAFDIEIPEG
+44 KSRSDAAFDIDIPDG
-59 CYFEDFVALK
+59 CYFEDFVDLK
-69 GNPNIGEEINKK
+69 GNPDIGEEMNKK
-81 MQKLAEANQLEGV
+81 MAALAEANQLDGV
-94 FVADFDDEAKLGKGK
+94 FVADFDDDAKLGKGK

-114 LSKLIAVFQNENL
+114 LGKLIAVFQNDNL

-172 AKVIGLSNAKN
+172 ANVIGLSNAKN
-183 GKRTTIYD
+183 GKKTTIYD

-210 ATVYGQEKDNATVG
+210 ATIYGQEKDNATVG

-244 TINDPQFKDDDQL
+244 TINNPQFKENDKL
-257 KTFDYIVANPPFST
+257 KTFDFIVANPPFST

-280 EDEYRRWGEGIK
+280 EDEYERWGEGIK

-343 EKRYIKGIIG
+343 ERKYIKGIIG
-353 LPANLFFG
+353 LPPNLFFG

-373 SEAAGRKG
+373 SEADSRKG
-381 VFMIDAKSGYIKDGA
+381 IFMIDAKNGYIKDGA

-403 DIRRIVDVWQSQ
+403 DIRRIVDAWKTH
-415 RDVPHFARFVPME
+415 RDVPHFSRFVPMD
-428 EIERND
+428 EIKKND

-470 ATYWDVCPSLRSDLF
+470 TTYWDVCPTLRSELF
-485 SEHPTREGYYSLN
+485 CEHLTRKGYFTLN
-498 CEQDAIRDTV
+498 CNRDAVRDIV
-508 SANVDFQKQSEV
+508 SDNTDFKKQNEV
-520 FKRRFTDWCD
+520 FNKSFTDWSN
-530 KHRGELNSLAQGF
+530 KHRDLFYSLVQGF
-543 APKTLIEQ
+543 APKELVDK
-551 LGNSLLEF
+551 LGNSLLEI
-559 FSADRSLV
+559 FSSDKSLV

-578 YWGETMQDDCYMISS
+578 YWSETMQDDCYMISS
-593 GGWTVQLYTP
+593 GGWEAQLYTP
-603 QATSKKNDDKKKKEK
+603 QPSSKKKDDKNTKEK
-618 KAATPEDIVCD
+618 KAATPDDVMCD
-629 LLPVP
+629 LLPVN
-634 IVVDEYF
+634 IVIEEYF
-641 ADKRDLIIAAEELLS
+641 ADKRELITAAEERLA

-664 LIEEQAEN
+664 LIEEHSEN
-672 YLDEDNFPDGK
+672 YLDEDNFPDSK
-683 MTDANIKKRIKA
+683 MSDSNIKKRIKE
-695 LDKKADAEE
+695 LDNKNDAEE
-704 LAVLQKYLD
+704 ISVLKKYLNI
-713 LKGDI
+713 KGDI
-718 SLNKK
+718 SLVKK
-723 LIKER
+723 LIKEL
-728 KYDLLT
+728 KYNLLS
-734 ALLVKYANLSEEDI
+734 ALMVKYADLSEDDI
-748 KRFVIEKKWFASLG
+748 KRLVIEKKWLASLAV
-762 SRLDGEMQRISQQLT
+762 RLDGEMQRISQQLT

-783 AERYAQTL
+783 AERYEQTL

-802 AKVAAHLKQ
+802 AKVAQHLKQ
-811 MYCMFAIVLQKSA
+811 MGY
-824 RPRYLKNGIVLNLR
+824 
-838 RYCQL
+838 

>member
-44 KSRSDAAFDIEIPEG
+44 KSRSDVAFDIEIPDG

-114 LSKLIAVFQNENL
+114 LSKLIAVFQDENL

-162 YTPAEVSRVM
+162 YTPAEVSRVV

-244 TINDPQFKDDDQL
+244 TINDPQFKDEDQL

-280 EDEYRRWGEGIK
+280 EDEYHRWGEGIK

-373 SEAAGRKG
+373 SKAAGRKG

-470 ATYWDVCPSLRSDLF
+470 ATYWYVCPSLRGDLF
-485 SEHPTREGYYSLN
+485 SQHPTREGYYSLN
-498 CEQDAIRDTV
+498 CGQDAIHDTV
-508 SANVDFQKQSEV
+508 SANADFRKQSEV
-520 FKRRFTDWCD
+520 FKRSFADWCD
-530 KHRGELNSLAQGF
+530 KHRNELNSLVQGF

-551 LGNSLLEF
+551 LGNSLLEI

-603 QATSKKNDDKKKKEK
+603 QPASKKNDDKKKKEK

-672 YLDEDNFPDGK
+672 YLDEDNFPDRR

-695 LDKKADAEE
+695 LDNKADAEE

-734 ALLVKYANLSEEDI
+734 ALLVKYAVLSEEDI
-748 KRFVIEKKWFASLG
+748 KRLVIEKKWFASLG

-791 PEIDAEIADLE
+791 PEIDAEIADIE

-811 MYCMFAIVLQKSA
+811 MGY
-824 RPRYLKNGIVLNLR
+824 
-838 RYCQL
+838 

>member
-44 KSRSDAAFDIEIPEG
+44 KSRSDATFDIEIPDG

-81 MQKLAEANQLEGV
+81 MQKLAEANQLDGV

-280 EDEYRRWGEGIK
+280 EDEYHRWGEGIK

-403 DIRRIVDVWQSQ
+403 DIRRIVDVWQAQ

-498 CEQDAIRDTV
+498 CEQDTIRDTV
-508 SANVDFQKQSEV
+508 SANADFQKQSEV
-520 FKRRFTDWCD
+520 FKRSFADWCD
-530 KHRGELNSLAQGF
+530 KHRNELNSLVQGF

-551 LGNSLLEF
+551 LGNSLLDIF
-559 FSADRSLV
+559 GADKSLV

-593 GGWTVQLYTP
+593 VGWAVQLYTP
-603 QATSKKNDDKKKKEK
+603 QPVSKKNDDKKKKEK

-634 IVVDEYF
+634 IVIDEYF

-672 YLDEDNFPDGK
+672 YLDEDNFLDSK

-704 LAVLQKYLD
+704 IAVLQKYLN

-734 ALLVKYANLSEEDI
+734 ALLVKYAALSEEDI
-748 KRFVIEKKWFASLG
+748 KRLVIEKKWFASLG

-791 PEIDAEIADLE
+791 PEIDAEIDDLE

-811 MYCMFAIVLQKSA
+811 MGY
-824 RPRYLKNGIVLNLR
+824 
-838 RYCQL
+838 

>member
-81 MQKLAEANQLEGV
+81 MQKLAEANQLDGV

-172 AKVIGLSNAKN
+172 AKVIGLSNTKN

-280 EDEYRRWGEGIK
+280 EDEYHRWGEGIK
-292 IGIPPEKNGDYAF
+292 IGVPPEKNGDYAF

-470 ATYWDVCPSLRSDLF
+470 VTYWDVCPSLRSDLF
-485 SEHPTREGYYSLN
+485 SEHPTRKGYYSLN
-498 CEQDAIRDTV
+498 CEQDTIRDAV
-508 SANVDFQKQSEV
+508 SANADFRKQSEV
-520 FKRRFTDWCD
+520 FKRSFADWCD
-530 KHRGELNSLAQGF
+530 KHREELNSLVQGF
-543 APKTLIEQ
+543 APKMLIEQ
-551 LGNSLLEF
+551 LGNSLLEIF
-559 FSADRSLV
+559 GADRSLV

-603 QATSKKNDDKKKKEK
+603 QPASKKSDDKKKEK

-641 ADKRDLIIAAEELLS
+641 ADKRNLIVAAEELLS

-734 ALLVKYANLSEEDI
+734 ALLVKYADLSEEDI
-748 KRFVIEKKWFASLG
+748 KRLVIEKKWFASLG
-762 SRLDGEMQRISQQLT
+762 SRLDGEMQRISQCLT

-811 MYCMFAIVLQKSA
+811 MGY
-824 RPRYLKNGIVLNLR
+824 
-838 RYCQL
+838 

>member
-44 KSRSDAAFDIEIPEG
+44 KSRSDVAFDIEIPDG
-59 CYFEDFVALK
+59 CHFEDFVALK
-69 GNPNIGEEINKK
+69 GNPNIGEEMNKK
-81 MQKLAEANQLEGV
+81 MAALAEANQLDGV
-94 FVADFDDEAKLGKGK
+94 FVADFEDDTKLGKGK
-109 DKVET
+109 DKVDT
-114 LSKLIAVFQNENL
+114 LSNLIAVFQNENL

-280 EDEYRRWGEGIK
+280 EDEFHRWGESIK

-434 YNLNI
+434 YNLNL

-470 ATYWDVCPSLRSDLF
+470 GNYWDVCPSLREDLF
-485 SEHPTREGYYSLN
+485 CEHPTREGYYSLN
-498 CEQDAIRDTV
+498 CEQEAVRETV
-508 SANVDFQKQSEV
+508 AANTDFRKQGDIFKNSFEVWCKKHSEQL
-520 FKRRFTDWCD
+520 
-530 KHRGELNSLAQGF
+530 HSLAQGF
-543 APKTLIEQ
+543 APKMLIEE
-551 LGNSLLEF
+551 LGNSLLDIF
-559 FSADRSLV
+559 GADKSLV

-593 GGWTVQLYTP
+593 GGWSVQLYTP
-603 QATSKKNDDKKKKEK
+603 QPASKKGEKKKEK
-618 KAATPEDIVCD
+618 KAAMPEDVVCD
-629 LLPVP
+629 LLPAP
-634 IVVDEYF
+634 IVIDEYF
-641 ADKRDLIIAAEELLS
+641 AEKRNLITAEEELLA

-672 YLDEDNFPDGK
+672 YLDEDNFPDSKLNDG
-683 MTDANIKKRIKA
+683 NVKKRIKA

-748 KRFVIEKKWFASLG
+748 KRLVIEKKWFASLG

-791 PEIDAEIADLE
+791 PEIDAEIAYLE

-811 MYCMFAIVLQKSA
+811 MGY
-824 RPRYLKNGIVLNLR
+824 
-838 RYCQL
+838 

>member
-44 KSRSDAAFDIEIPEG
+44 KSSSDVAFDIEIPDG

-94 FVADFDDEAKLGKGK
+94 FVADFEDDAKLGKGK
-109 DKVET
+109 DKIDT
-114 LSKLIAVFQNENL
+114 LSNLIAIFQNDNL

-210 ATVYGQEKDNATVG
+210 ATIYGQEKDNATVG
-224 LAKMNMILHNE
+224 LAKMNMILHGE

-280 EDEYRRWGEGIK
+280 EDEYKRWGEGIK

-381 VFMIDAKSGYIKDGA
+381 VFMIDAKSGYMKDGA

-415 RDVPHFARFVPME
+415 RDVPHFARFVSMD

-439 PRYVSAPDTEIL
+439 PRYVSVPDTEIL

-470 ATYWDVCPSLRSDLF
+470 AIYWNVCPSLRANLF
-485 SEHPTREGYYSLN
+485 VEHPTREGYYALN
-498 CEQDAIRDTV
+498 CEQSAVRNTV
-508 SANVDFQKQSEV
+508 AANVDFQRQSEV
-520 FKRRFTDWCD
+520 FKKSFADWCS
-530 KHRGELNSLAQGF
+530 KHREQLNALVQGF
-543 APKTLIEQ
+543 APKILIEQ
-551 LGNSLLEF
+551 LGNSLLDILG
-559 FSADRSLV
+559 ADKSLV

-593 GGWTVQLYTP
+593 GGWVVQLYTP
-603 QATSKKNDDKKKKEK
+603 QPASKKNDDKKKKEK
-618 KAATPEDIVCD
+618 KAVAPEDIVCD

-634 IVVDEYF
+634 IVVDEFF
-641 ADKRDLIIAAEELLS
+641 ADKRDLINAAEEHLA
-656 QNEAQLAE
+656 QNEAHLVE
-664 LIEEQAEN
+664 LVEEQAEN
-672 YLDEDNFPDGK
+672 YLDEDNFADGK
-683 MTDANIKKRIKA
+683 MNESNVKKRIKT
-695 LDKKADAEE
+695 LDKKKDEE
-704 LAVLQKYLD
+704 EIAVLQRYLD
-713 LKGDI
+713 LKGDV

-723 LIKER
+723 LIKEL

-734 ALLVKYANLSEEDI
+734 ALMVKYADLSEEDI
-748 KRFVIEKKWFASLG
+748 KRLVIEKKWFVSLA

-791 PEIDAEIADLE
+791 PEIDAEIAALE
-802 AKVAAHLKQ
+802 TKVANHLKL
-811 MYCMFAIVLQKSA
+811 MGY
-824 RPRYLKNGIVLNLR
+824 
-838 RYCQL
+838 

>member
-44 KSRSDAAFDIEIPEG
+44 KSRSDAAFDIEIPYG

-81 MQKLAEANQLEGV
+81 MQKLAEANQLDGV

-172 AKVIGLSNAKN
+172 AKVIGLSNTKN

-191 PTCGSGSLLLR
+191 PACGSGSLLLR

-280 EDEYRRWGEGIK
+280 EDEYKRWGEGIK
-292 IGIPPEKNGDYAF
+292 IGVPPEKNGDYAF

-470 ATYWDVCPSLRSDLF
+470 ATYWDVCPSLRGDLF

-498 CEQDAIRDTV
+498 CEQDTIRDTV
-508 SANVDFQKQSEV
+508 STNADFQKQSKG
-520 FKRRFTDWCD
+520 FKRSFADWCD
-530 KHRGELNSLAQGF
+530 KHRNELNSLAQGF

-551 LGNSLLEF
+551 LGNSLLEIF
-559 FSADRSLV
+559 GADKSLV

-603 QATSKKNDDKKKKEK
+603 QPASKKSNDKKKEK

-641 ADKRDLIIAAEELLS
+641 ADKHNLIVAAEELLS

-672 YLDEDNFPDGK
+672 YLDEDNFPNGK

-695 LDKKADAEE
+695 LDKKANAEE
-704 LAVLQKYLD
+704 LAVLQKYLK
-713 LKGDI
+713 LKEDI
-718 SLNKK
+718 SFVKRT
-723 LIKER
+723 IKNL

-734 ALLVKYANLSEEDI
+734 ALLVKYADLSEEDI
-748 KRFVIEKKWFASLG
+748 KRLVIEKKWFASLG
-762 SRLDGEMQRISQQLT
+762 SRLDGEMQRISQCLT

-791 PEIDAEIADLE
+791 SEIDTEIADLE

-811 MYCMFAIVLQKSA
+811 MGY
-824 RPRYLKNGIVLNLR
+824 
-838 RYCQL
+838 

>member
-44 KSRSDAAFDIEIPEG
+44 KSRSDEGFDIDIPDG

-69 GNPNIGEEINKK
+69 GNPNIGEEMNKK
-81 MQKLAEANQLEGV
+81 MAALAEANQLDGV
-94 FVADFDDEAKLGKGK
+94 FVADFDDDAKLGKGK
-109 DKVET
+109 DKVDT
-114 LSKLIAVFQNENL
+114 LSELIAVFQNENL

-172 AKVIGLSNAKN
+172 AKVVGLSNAKN
-183 GKRTTIYD
+183 GRKTTIYD

-202 AMCETPEG
+202 AMCETPDG
-210 ATVYGQEKDNATVG
+210 ATIYGQEKDNATVG

-244 TINDPQFKDDDQL
+244 TINDTQFKDDDQL

-271 KSWLKSAKA
+271 KSWLKSAKT
-280 EDEYRRWGEGIK
+280 EDEYHRWGEGIK
-292 IGIPPEKNGDYAF
+292 IGVPPEKNGDYAF

-353 LPANLFFG
+353 LPANLFYG
-361 TGIPACIIIIEK
+361 TGIPACIIIVEK

-381 VFMIDAKSGYIKDGA
+381 VFMIDAKSGYVKDGA

-403 DIRRIVDVWQSQ
+403 DIRRIVDTWQAQ
-415 RDVPHFARFVPME
+415 RDVPHYARFVPME
-428 EIERND
+428 EIARND

-451 QDIDAHLYGG
+451 QDIDAHLHGG

-470 ATYWDVCPSLRSDLF
+470 DAYWEVCPSLRDELF
-485 SEHPTREGYYSLN
+485 CVHPTRKGYFSLKCSIDVVRDVVAENTDFRRQSDAFRSSFAKWCNCRRERLYSL
-498 CEQDAIRDTV
+498 V
-508 SANVDFQKQSEV
+508 P
-520 FKRRFTDWCD
+520 
-530 KHRGELNSLAQGF
+530 GF
-543 APKTLIEQ
+543 APKKLIEQ
-551 LGNSLLEF
+551 SGNSLMEIF
-559 FSADRSLV
+559 GADKSLV
-567 DAYDVYDCLMN
+567 DAYDAYDCLMN

-603 QATSKKNDDKKKKEK
+603 QPASKKKDEKKKEK
-618 KAATPEDIVCD
+618 KAAAPEDVVCD
-629 LLPVP
+629 LLPVS
-634 IVVDEYF
+634 IVIDEYF
-641 ADKRDLIIAAEELLS
+641 AEKRDVITAAEELLA

-664 LIEEQAEN
+664 LVEEQAEN
-672 YLDEDNFPDGK
+672 YLDEDNFPDSK
-683 MTDANIKKRIKA
+683 MTDANVKKRIKA
-695 LDKKADAEE
+695 LDKMTDAGEI
-704 LAVLQKYLD
+704 AVLQKYLE

-734 ALLVKYANLSEEDI
+734 ALVVKYADLSEEEI
-748 KRFVIEKKWFASLG
+748 KRLVVERKWFASLAL
-762 SRLDGEMQRISQQLT
+762 RLDGEMQRISQQLT

-791 PEIDAEIADLE
+791 SEIDAEIAGLE

-811 MYCMFAIVLQKSA
+811 MGY
-824 RPRYLKNGIVLNLR
+824 
-838 RYCQL
+838 

>member
-44 KSRSDAAFDIEIPEG
+44 KSRSDAAFDIEIPDG

-280 EDEYRRWGEGIK
+280 EDEYKRWGEGIK

-439 PRYVSAPDTEIL
+439 PRYVSAPDIEIL

-485 SEHPTREGYYSLN
+485 SEHPTRKGYYSLN
-498 CEQDAIRDTV
+498 CEQDTIRDTV
-508 SANVDFQKQSEV
+508 SANADFQKQSEV
-520 FKRRFTDWCD
+520 FKRSFADWCD
-530 KHRGELNSLAQGF
+530 KHRNELNSLAQGF

-551 LGNSLLEF
+551 LGNSLLEIF
-559 FSADRSLV
+559 GADRSLV

-593 GGWTVQLYTP
+593 GGWAVQLYTP
-603 QATSKKNDDKKKKEK
+603 QPASKKNDDKKKKEK

-634 IVVDEYF
+634 IVIDEYF
-641 ADKRDLIIAAEELLS
+641 ADKRNLIIAAEELLS

-672 YLDEDNFPDGK
+672 YLDEDNFLDSK

-734 ALLVKYANLSEEDI
+734 ALLVKYAALSEEDI
-748 KRFVIEKKWFASLG
+748 KRLVIEKKWFASLG

-811 MYCMFAIVLQKSA
+811 MGY
-824 RPRYLKNGIVLNLR
+824 
-838 RYCQL
+838 

>member
-44 KSRSDAAFDIEIPEG
+44 KSRSDAAFDIEIPDG

-81 MQKLAEANQLEGV
+81 MQKLAEANQLDGV

-280 EDEYRRWGEGIK
+280 EDEYHRWGEGIK

-343 EKRYIKGIIG
+343 EKRYIKGVIG

-520 FKRRFTDWCD
+520 FKRSFADWCD
-530 KHRGELNSLAQGF
+530 KHREELNSLVQGF
-543 APKTLIEQ
+543 APKMLIEQ
-551 LGNSLLEF
+551 LGNSLLDIF
-559 FSADRSLV
+559 GADKSLV

-603 QATSKKNDDKKKKEK
+603 QPASKKNDNKKEK

-634 IVVDEYF
+634 IVIDEYF
-641 ADKRDLIIAAEELLS
+641 ADKRNLIIAAEELLS

-672 YLDEDNFPDGK
+672 YLDEDNFPDSK

-734 ALLVKYANLSEEDI
+734 ALLVKYAALSEEDI
-748 KRFVIEKKWFASLG
+748 KRLVIEKKWFASLG

-811 MYCMFAIVLQKSA
+811 MGY
-824 RPRYLKNGIVLNLR
+824 
-838 RYCQL
+838 